1 MSIIF
6 IRHGE
11 TLLNAAGIIQ
21 PADTPLAPR
30 GLQQAARVAER
41 VQALKPA
48 AILASDMPRAW
59 QTAQAIS
66 LQTGLTLL
74 STPLLWERN
83 FGDLRGR
90 AHASLSFNAMEML
103 EAPTNGESMDRFCE
117 RVGEALQYA
126 AELRNQLDGPL
137 IVVSHG
143 LVIRALLERHISLGT
158 HPLPERIGN
167 TSMTRLS
174 AGAPHQAEL
183 VNCTAHLV
191 GTDLAEDPKSLSGG

>member
-1 MSIIF
+1 MSIIL

-11 TLLNAAGIIQ
+11 TLLNAARTIQ

-30 GLQQAARVAER
+30 GIAQAERVAER
-41 VQALKPA
+41 VRALKPA

-66 LQTGLTLL
+66 RSTGLTPL

-90 AHASLSFNAMEML
+90 AYDTLSFNAMEMI
-103 EAPTNGESMDRFCE
+103 EAPPNGESMASFHA
-117 RVGEALQYA
+117 RVAEALAYA
-126 AELRNQLDGPL
+126 AQLRQSLDGPL

-143 LVIRALLERHISLGT
+143 LVIRALLENNIALGE
-158 HPLPERIGN
+158 HAIPERIGN
-167 TSMTRLS
+167 TALTAISPL
-174 AGAPHQAEL
+174 APHTAEL
-183 VNCTAHLV
+183 VNCTVHLV
-191 GTDLAEDPKSLSGG
+191 GTGLAEGEQSLSGG

>member
-1 MSIIF
+1 MSIIL

-11 TLLNAAGIIQ
+11 TLLNAARTIQ

-30 GLQQAARVAER
+30 GHAQAERVAER
-41 VQALKPA
+41 VVELKPA

-66 LQTGLTLL
+66 RKTGLTPI

-90 AHASLSFNAMEML
+90 PYDTLSFNAMEML
-103 EAPTNGESMDRFCE
+103 EAPPNGESMASFHA
-117 RVGEALQYA
+117 RVTEALAYA
-126 AELRNQLDGPL
+126 AKLREGLEGPL
-137 IVVSHG
+137 IIVSHG
-143 LVIRALLERHISLGT
+143 LVIRALLEKNIGLGAHT
-158 HPLPERIGN
+158 IPERIGN
-167 TSMTRLS
+167 TAITCIT

-183 VNCTAHLV
+183 VNCTIHLM
-191 GTDLAEDPKSLSGG
+191 GTGLTEDGHSLSGG

>member
-1 MSIIF
+1 MSIIL

-11 TLLNAAGIIQ
+11 TLLNAARTIQ

-30 GLQQAARVAER
+30 GLAQAERVAER
-41 VQALKPA
+41 VRALRPA

-66 LQTGLTLL
+66 RSTGLTPI

-90 AHASLSFNAMEML
+90 AYDTLSFNAMEMV
-103 EAPTNGESMDRFCE
+103 EAPPNGESMASFHA
-117 RVGEALQYA
+117 RVAEALAYA
-126 AELRNQLDGPL
+126 AHLRQSLDGPL

-143 LVIRALLERHISLGT
+143 LVIRALLENNISLGK
-158 HPLPERIGN
+158 HAIPERIGN
-167 TSMTRLS
+167 TALTAISS
-174 AGAPHQAEL
+174 SAPHTAEL
-183 VNCTAHLV
+183 VNCTVHLV
-191 GTDLAEDPKSLSGG
+191 GTGLAEGEQSLSGG

>member
-11 TLLNAAGIIQ
+11 TLLNAARTIQ

-30 GLQQAARVAER
+30 GIEQAEHMAKRVR
-41 VQALKPA
+41 ALKPA

-59 QTAQAIS
+59 QTAEAIS
-66 LQTGLTLL
+66 RHTGLVPIRTE
-74 STPLLWERN
+74 LLWERN

-90 AHASLSFNAMEML
+90 PHDTLSFNAMEML
-103 EAPTNGESMDRFCE
+103 EAPANGESMADFHT
-117 RVGEALQYA
+117 RVTEALAFA
-126 AELRNQLDGPL
+126 AELRARLDGPL

-143 LVIRALLERHISLGT
+143 LVIRALLENNINLGQ
-158 HPLPERIGN
+158 HSIPERIGN
-167 TSMTRLS
+167 TSLTTIS
-174 AGAPHQAEL
+174 ADSPHHAER

-191 GTDLAEDPKSLSGG
+191 GTGLAEGEYSLSGG

>member
-11 TLLNAAGIIQ
+11 TLLNAARTIQ

-30 GLQQAARVAER
+30 GHQQAERVAER
-41 VQALKPA
+41 VRALKPA

-59 QTAQAIS
+59 QTAQTIA
-66 LQTGLTLL
+66 LKTGLTPL

-90 AHASLSFNAMEML
+90 PYDTLSFNAMEMI
-103 EAPTNGESMDRFCE
+103 EAPANGESMQTFHE
-117 RVGEALQYA
+117 RVAEALAYA
-126 AELRNQLDGPL
+126 ARLRETLDGPL

-143 LVIRALLERHISLGT
+143 LVIRALLERNITLGA
-158 HPLPERIGN
+158 HPLPVKIGN
-167 TSMTRLS
+167 TAITSVS
-174 AGAPHQAEL
+174 AQAPYVAEL
-183 VNCTAHLV
+183 VNCTVHLA
-191 GTDLAEDPKSLSGG
+191 GTGLAEDPHSLSGG

>member
-1 MSIIF
+1 MSIIL

-11 TLLNAAGIIQ
+11 TLLNAARTIQ

-30 GLQQAARVAER
+30 GIAQAERVAER
-41 VQALKPA
+41 VRALRPA

-66 LQTGLTLL
+66 RSTGLTPI

-90 AHASLSFNAMEML
+90 SYDTLGFNAMEMI
-103 EAPTNGESMDRFCE
+103 EAPPNGESMASFHA
-117 RVGEALQYA
+117 RVDEALAYA
-126 AELRNQLDGPL
+126 AHLRQSLDAPL

-143 LVIRALLERHISLGT
+143 LVIRALLEHYIALGE
-158 HPLPERIGN
+158 HAIPERIGN
-167 TSMTRLS
+167 TALTAISS
-174 AGAPHQAEL
+174 SAPHTAEL
-183 VNCTAHLV
+183 VNCTVHLV
-191 GTDLAEDPKSLSGG
+191 GTGLAEGEHSLSGG

>member
-11 TLLNAAGIIQ
+11 TLLNAARTIQ

-30 GLQQAARVAER
+30 GLAQAEHMAARVR
-41 VQALKPA
+41 ALKPA

-59 QTAQAIS
+59 QTAEAIS
-66 LQTGLTLL
+66 RQTGLHPV
-74 STPLLWERN
+74 STDLLWERN

-90 AHASLSFNAMEML
+90 PHDTLSFNAMEML
-103 EAPTNGESMDRFCE
+103 EAPANGESMADFHARITQ
-117 RVGEALQYA
+117 ALAFA
-126 AELRNQLDGPL
+126 ASHRACIDGPL

-143 LVIRALLERHISLGT
+143 LVIKALLENNVDLGP
-158 HPLPERIGN
+158 HALPERIGN
-167 TSMTRLS
+167 TSLTIIS
-174 AGAPHQAEL
+174 AQSPHRAEL

-191 GTDLAEDPKSLSGG
+191 GTGLAEGEHSLSGG

>member
-11 TLLNAAGIIQ
+11 TLLNAARTIQ

-30 GLQQAARVAER
+30 GLAQAEHMATRVR
-41 VQALKPA
+41 ALKPA

-59 QTAQAIS
+59 QTAEAIS
-66 LQTGLTLL
+66 RQTGLHPV
-74 STPLLWERN
+74 STDLLWERN

-90 AHASLSFNAMEML
+90 PHDTLSFNAMEML
-103 EAPTNGESMDRFCE
+103 EAPANGESMAEFHE
-117 RVGEALQYA
+117 RVTQALA
-126 AELRNQLDGPL
+126 FAVEFRASLDGPL

-143 LVIRALLERHISLGT
+143 LVIRALLENNIDLGQ
-158 HPLPERIGN
+158 HSIPERIGN
-167 TSMTRLS
+167 TSLTTIS
-174 AGAPHQAEL
+174 ADSPHRAEL

-191 GTDLAEDPKSLSGG
+191 GTGLAEGEHSLSGG

>member
-11 TLLNAAGIIQ
+11 TLLNAARTIQ

-30 GLQQAARVAER
+30 GHQQAER
-41 VQALKPA
+41 VAQRIHALKPA

-59 QTAQAIS
+59 QTAQAIA
-66 LQTGLTLL
+66 LKTGLTPL

-90 AHASLSFNAMEML
+90 PYDTLSFNAMEMI
-103 EAPTNGESMDRFCE
+103 EAPVNGESMQAFHDR
-117 RVGEALQYA
+117 VTQALAYA
-126 AELRNQLDGPL
+126 ARLRETLDGPL

-143 LVIRALLERHISLGT
+143 LVIRALLEHNIARGD
-158 HPLPERIGN
+158 HPLPVRIGN
-167 TSMTRLS
+167 TAITSVS
-174 AGAPHQAEL
+174 AQTPHVAEL
-183 VNCTAHLV
+183 VNCTVHLA
-191 GTDLAEDPKSLSGG
+191 GTDLAEDPHSLSGG